1 MFKKNCYP
9 YINPYCSVCSFTSQF
24 IWFDDDS
31 VYTVSVKSLLQFIY
45 FCIFRSM
52 IHLNPSVC
60 NMTIACLVNRFH
72 VNEFK
77 LRLYNVHDQNPDL
90 WRNKVRSRLEGCR
103 FSFPLLSHVRL
114 KTFYFNINV
123 YFVFQFKFQWTNKK
137 FLVSEA
143 RKGREML
150 NLHQFYI
157 FPTISIKIC
166 CVHNFYWQNES
177 QINQLKFKF
186 VLVQIYVFSNF
197 EKLRLF
203 NSLKII

>member
-1 MFKKNCYP
+1 MFKKIYP

-103 FSFPLLSHVRL
+103 FSFEIFTPSKNNR
-114 KTFYFNINV
+114 Y
-123 YFVFQFKFQWTNKK
+123 Y
-137 FLVSEA
+137 
-143 RKGREML
+143 RML
-150 NLHQFYI
+150 D
-157 FPTISIKIC
+157 
-166 CVHNFYWQNES
+166 
-177 QINQLKFKF
+177 
-186 VLVQIYVFSNF
+186 
-197 EKLRLF
+197 
-203 NSLKII
+203 

>member
-1 MFKKNCYP
+1 MTVFYPNCMIYVIHMITCSKKNCYP

-90 WRNKVRSRLEGCR
+90 WRKKVRSRLEGCR
-103 FSFPLLSHVRL
+103 FSFEIFTPSKNNR
-114 KTFYFNINV
+114 Y
-123 YFVFQFKFQWTNKK
+123 Y
-137 FLVSEA
+137 
-143 RKGREML
+143 RML
-150 NLHQFYI
+150 D
-157 FPTISIKIC
+157 
-166 CVHNFYWQNES
+166 W
-177 QINQLKFKF
+177 
-186 VLVQIYVFSNF
+186 
-197 EKLRLF
+197 KLFILMLMFILFF
-203 NSLKII
+203 NSSFNEQTKSFWFLMQEKVGKC

>member
-1 MFKKNCYP
+1 MNSNF
-9 YINPYCSVCSFTSQF
+9 VFTM
-24 IWFDDDS
+24 
-31 VYTVSVKSLLQFIY
+31 YTIRIQTYGAIRSGVGWKDADFLWNIY
-45 FCIFRSM
+45 
-52 IHLNPSVC
+52 
-60 NMTIACLVNRFH
+60 TI
-72 VNEFK
+72 EK
-77 LRLYNVHDQNPDL
+77 Q
-90 WRNKVRSRLEGCR
+90 
-103 FSFPLLSHVRL
+103 PLLSHVRL
-114 KTFYFNINV
+114 KTFYFNVNV